1 MNIGLAVREAFIN
14 AIKHGNNMNDQKLV
28 EVEFEQKAVHF
39 RVRVRDE
46 GSGLSGDALRKIF
59 KPGYSTKTE
68 GSGYGLFLALRMARE
83 HGGTLEA
90 EPIPRDPSDERGA
103 IFELRL
109 PMSGEPGSKPAR
121 EAS

>member
-1 MNIGLAVREAFIN
+1 M
-14 AIKHGNNMNDQKLV
+14 
-28 EVEFEQKAVHF
+28 
-39 RVRVRDE
+39 
-46 GSGLSGDALRKIF
+46 GLSSVLNIAKTGLGISQANLDIVARNVANADT
-59 KPGYSTKTE
+59 PGYTTKTE

-90 EPIPRDPSDERGA
+90 EPIPRDASGERGA